1 MIPYIYKPILAQIG
15 PITIHT
21 WGAIAALAFLAA
33 YILLIKKSKLN
44 KTHLEN
50 LFFII
55 LISSIIGSRILYLI
69 EFPPKTI
76 FEAITI
82 WKGGLSLYGGLF
94 LAILSFYIYIKK
106 FNLNFIKYA
115 NTFTPPLVL
124 GLLIGRIACL
134 VGDGGHL
141 GKVTN
146 FFLGTNVLGTTY
158 HCTALYSIIVL
169 AIIFLTLTKIKR
181 KFIYFLILYPTA
193 RFLIDLTRADPTY
206 LNLTLAQY
214 SCIATFII
222 GLILLFKHENK
233 SL

>member
-15 PITIHT
+15 PITIYT
-21 WGAIAALAFLAA
+21 WGTIAALAFFAA
-33 YILLIKKSKLN
+33 YIYLIKKSKLN
-44 KTHLEN
+44 KQHVEN

-69 EFPPKTI
+69 EFPPKTF

-106 FNLNFIKYA
+106 FKLNFINYA

-124 GLLIGRIACL
+124 GLIIGRIACL

-141 GKVTN
+141 GKITTS
-146 FFLGTNVLGTTY
+146 FLGTQVLGLTY
-158 HCTALYSIIVL
+158 HYTALYSIIAL
-169 AIIFLTLTKIKR
+169 TLIFIALTKIKR
-181 KFIYFLILYPTA
+181 KFTYFLILYP
-193 RFLIDLTRADPTY
+193 I
-206 LNLTLAQY
+206 
-214 SCIATFII
+214 
-222 GLILLFKHENK
+222 
-233 SL
+233 